1 MGVRE
6 RQIQLMRRVIGT
18 VLVLVL
24 VLFVLLIVRA
34 VGGNDQT
41 KAEKAAKTQ
50 EAQVTATPEPTPEP
64 VQITVSAAGD
74 CTLGTDEDF
83 DYNTSFNA
91 MYDSVGDPS
100 YFMKNVKSIFES
112 DDLTI
117 VNLEGPL
124 TTSEDLQEKTFS
136 FKGEPEYTQV
146 LTSGSV
152 EAVNLANNHSRDYGE
167 QGYEDTIKN
176 VEDAGITSFGYE
188 RTAVVDVKGIKV
200 GLVGIYVLADG
211 MEREAQLKDNIA
223 AVQGQGAQ
231 LVIVSFHWGSEKENY
246 PDGTQVSLAHIAVDS
261 GADLV
266 LGHHPHV
273 LQGIEKYKGKN
284 IVYSLANFCF
294 GGNSNP
300 SDKDTMIFQQ
310 TFTVTGDQVEPDD
323 VVNIIPCSI
332 SSESGYNNYQPTPAE
347 GEEKTRI
354 QQRIDEY
361 SAGLSNS
368 GEIDQSEGQT
378 DEPKDGNRDDVSDSD
393 SDEL

>member
-1 MGVRE
+1 MGYTGRRRRRINTRRRRMGVRE
-6 RQIQLMRRVIGT
+6 RQIQLMRRIIVT
-18 VLVLVL
+18 VLALVLVL
-24 VLFVLLIVRA
+24 TAVLIVR
-34 VGGNDQT
+34 VVRGKN
-41 KAEKAAKTQ
+41 EPEAARTAGTQ
-50 EAQVTATPEPTPEP
+50 EVQDAKTPEPTPEP

-83 DYNTSFNA
+83 DYDTSFNA
-91 MYDSVGDPS
+91 MFDSVGDPS
-100 YFMKNVKSIFES
+100 YFLRNVKPIFEE

-136 FKGEPEYTQV
+136 FKGEPEYTQI

-176 VEDAGITSFGYE
+176 VEAAGITSFGYD
-188 RTAVVDVKGIKV
+188 RTAVVDVKGVKV

-211 MEREAQLKDNIA
+211 MERETQLKENIA
-223 AVQGQGAQ
+223 EVRAQGAQ

-246 PDGTQVSLAHIAVDS
+246 PDETQVSLAHIAVDS

-310 TFTVTGDQVEPDD
+310 TFTVTGDQVETDD

-332 SSESGYNNYQPTPAE
+332 SSESGYNNYQPIPAE
-347 GEEKTRI
+347 GDEKNRI

-361 SAGLSNS
+361 SAGLSDS
-368 GEIDQSEGQT
+368 AE
-378 DEPKDGNRDDVSDSD
+378 NR
-393 SDEL
+393 

>member
-6 RQIQLMRRVIGT
+6 RQIQLMRRIIVA
-18 VLVLVL
+18 VLSLVLILSAV
-24 VLFVLLIVRA
+24 LIVRA
-34 VGGNDQT
+34 VRGKDRP
-41 KAEKAAKTQ
+41 EAARTSKIQ
-50 EAQVTATPEPTPEP
+50 DVQDAKTPEPTPEA

-83 DYNTSFNA
+83 DYDTSLNA
-91 MYDSVGDPS
+91 MYESVGDPS
-100 YFMKNVKSIFES
+100 YFLKNVKSIFEG

-136 FKGEPEYTQV
+136 FKGKPEYTQI

-152 EAVNLANNHSRDYGE
+152 ETVNLANNHSRDYGE

-176 VEDAGITSFGYE
+176 VEAAGITSFGYE
-188 RTAVVDVKGIKV
+188 RTAVMDVKGVKV

-211 MEREAQLKDNIA
+211 MERESQLKENIA
-223 AVQGQGAQ
+223 AVQAQGAQ

-246 PDGTQVSLAHIAVDS
+246 PDDTQVSLAHIAVDS

-310 TFTVTGDQVEPDD
+310 TFTITGDQVELDD

-347 GEEKTRI
+347 GEEKSRI

-361 SAGLSNS
+361 SKGLSDGGENS
-368 GEIDQSEGQT
+368 QPAGET
-378 DEPKDGNRDDVSDSD
+378 DDSSDSG